1 VRRFL
6 LIFLASAFLLSG
18 CRSAV
23 PPAAVVP
30 QATPRPA
37 TGDSIGEAYS
47 LIIQRSADPVDPAKV
62 AAAGVKGLYLELQAE
77 GFAPPDV
84 PNPTFTPDPNQ
95 NLQVMEASVQSEAS
109 RYASKLTPGQV
120 DDAVIASMAASVG
133 DCHTTYFTP
142 ATFQEEQQW
151 LQGQIQFGGIGASL
165 RRTKFGEPLV
175 IWRVFQGTP
184 AEQAGLHGGDVIQAV
199 DGRAITALSV
209 QEVVD
214 LIRGPVGRPVRL
226 TVQSAGSS
234 DPKTLT
240 ITRAQIQ
247 PPSVEH
253 TLLPNGVGYVQL
265 YGFPENV
272 AGQFKQALDALDRQG
287 ATSWI
292 IDLRDNG
299 GGSLD
304 AVTQVSSMFAP
315 KNTLLYYLFDSTGKR
330 TNYNADGSVRAHLPP
345 MVALINDGTGSGGE
359 IFAAVL
365 RENGLARLVGTKT
378 AGCVGTGQMFP
389 LPSGG
394 GVQVTVADLNTG
406 QGKVLNKIGLSPD
419 VAIDL
424 TVQDLVAGRDPQ
436 LDRAIALIRT
446 GQ

>member
-6 LIFLASAFLLSG
+6 LIVLTAAFLVSG

-23 PPAAVVP
+23 PAAVAQP
-30 QATPRPA
+30 TPRPA

-62 AAAGVKGLYLELQAE
+62 AAAGVKGLYLELLTE

-84 PNPTFTPDPNQ
+84 PNPTFSTDANQ
-95 NLQVMEASVQSEAS
+95 NLPVLEASVQSEAS

-133 DCHTTYFTP
+133 DCHTTYFKP
-142 ATFQEEQQW
+142 ATFLEEQQF
-151 LQGQIQFGGIGASL
+151 LQGQTQFGGIGASL
-165 RRTKFGEPLV
+165 RRSKSGEPLV

-184 AEQAGLHGGDVIQAV
+184 AAQAGLHGGDVIQAV
-199 DGRAITALSV
+199 DGRDITALSV

-214 LIRGPVGRPVRL
+214 LIRGPVGRPVGL
-226 TVQSAGSS
+226 TVQSPGSA

-265 YGFPENV
+265 YGFPVNV

-330 TNYNADGSVRAHLPP
+330 TNYNADGSVRSHLPP
-345 MVALINDGTGSGGE
+345 MVALVNDGTGSGGE

-365 RENGLARLVGTKT
+365 SENGLARLVGTKT

-394 GVQVTVADLNTG
+394 GIQITVDDLNTG
-406 QGKVLNKIGLSPD
+406 KGKVLNKIGLSPD
-419 VAIDL
+419 IAVDL

-436 LDRAIALIRT
+436 LERAIGLIRT